1 MSGGLIRIE
10 RGGVSTEVTPTQYEQ
25 MYKSRGY
32 TIVETT
38 AKPKKAEAVA
48 AVESEGGEDK
58 ISAMLANI
66 KK

>member
-32 TIVETT
+32 TIVET

-48 AVESEGGEDK
+48 TVESEGGDDK